1 MGTASVPNDE
11 NEYYTLRQKL
21 EAYETGV
28 MLLGDEAYY
37 IGFCPL
43 EASHSELVCIVPVSV
58 LNRSLLAYQ
67 RIAVEMIVVGMLYYK
82 KYLSYCTVVP
92 KIKCMG
98 KTVKK

>member
-11 NEYYTLRQKL
+11 NEYDTLRQKL

-67 RIAVEMIVVGMLYYK
+67 RIAVEMIVVGM
-82 KYLSYCTVVP
+82 VVLAAL
-92 KIKCMG
+92 CLVLFYMAS
-98 KTVKK
+98 KTTAAVQKA